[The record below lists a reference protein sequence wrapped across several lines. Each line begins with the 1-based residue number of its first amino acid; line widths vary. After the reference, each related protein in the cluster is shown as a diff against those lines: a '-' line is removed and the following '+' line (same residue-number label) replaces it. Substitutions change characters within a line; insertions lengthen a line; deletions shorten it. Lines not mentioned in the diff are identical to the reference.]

1 MHSIN
6 KITVI
11 GGSGFVGTSLCK
23 KLEKKNIPFEIID
36 LKVSKLYPHKTKK
49 IDVRHKESLT
59 KAITGNIIINLA
71 AVHRDDVL
79 DSNQY
84 YSTNVDGAK
93 NIIQVCKL
101 KSIRKIVFTST
112 VAVYGFKDFP
122 VSEDEQTDPF
132 NHYGKSKLMAE
143 HLFTEWNMGEA
154 NSLAIIRPTVI
165 FGEGNR
171 GNVYNLFNQINSGRF
186 IMVGSGRNKK
196 SMAYIENISSFILL
210 CISNDKK
217 YALYN
222 YADSPDIN
230 MNELVTIVRKKL
242 KGRNSVGPRLPY
254 IIGMT
259 LGLLAD
265 FVSKLFS
272 KRLPISSIRIKKFCK
287 STIYISKEIHDQ
299 DFSPPFSLKEGINR
313 TLNSE
318 FCNPDPNQEIFYTE

>member
-1 MHSIN
+1 MHSID
-6 KITVI
+6 KVTII
-11 GGSGFVGTSLCK
+11 GGSGFVGTNLCK
-23 KLEKKNIPFEIID
+23 KLEKKDIPFEIID
-36 LKVSKLYPHKTKK
+36 LKVSKLYPNKTKK
-49 IDVRHKESLT
+49 VDVRHKDSLA
-59 KAITGNIIINLA
+59 KAISGNIIVNLA

-79 DSNQY
+79 DSNEY
-84 YSTNVDGAK
+84 YSTNVEGAK

-101 KSIRKIVFTST
+101 KSIKKIVFTST

-122 VSEDEQTDPF
+122 VSEDEQTNPF

-143 HLFTEWNMGEA
+143 DLFREWNKGEA
-154 NSLAIIRPTVI
+154 NSLIIIRPTVI

-171 GNVYNLFNQINSGRF
+171 GNVYNLFNQINSGKF
-186 IMVGSGRNKK
+186 LMVGSGKNKK
-196 SMAYIENISSFILL
+196 SMAYIENVSSFILL
-210 CISNDKK
+210 CIFNHKK
-217 YALYN
+217 YGLYN

-242 KGRNSVGPRLPY
+242 KGRNSAGPRLPY
-254 IIGMT
+254 FIGMA

-265 FVSKLFS
+265 FGSKLLS

-299 DFSPPFSLKEGINR
+299 EFSPPFSLKDGINR
-313 TLNSE
+313 TLNRE